1 VTKNA
6 IFWTDPISGT
16 VSLGW
21 KTAFILGYLSKK
33 ISQIF
38 VKFSRKFHQNNFFT
52 IFFYKNKNKNFFEI
66 NSIN

>member
-1 VTKNA
+1 MVIKNA
-6 IFWTDPISGT
+6 IFWTDPGT

-38 VKFSRKFHQNNFFT
+38 VKFLRKFYQNNFFYD
-52 IFFYKNKNKNFFEI
+52 FFL
-66 NSIN
+66 